1 MRRGIP
7 SIKYNFDICHIRP
20 YAILI
25 IALLASAVGKAT
37 VKSPL
42 VDVLSA
48 PKSNTT
54 TALLADPAVVEEL

>member
-1 MRRGIP
+1 M
-7 SIKYNFDICHIRP
+7 P

-25 IALLASAVGKAT
+25 IALLASAVGNAI

-48 PKSNTT
+48 PKSSTT

>member
-1 MRRGIP
+1 MSGGIP
-7 SIKYNFDICHIRP
+7 TIKCNFDICHIIP

-25 IALLASAVGKAT
+25 IALLASAVGKAI

-48 PKSNTT
+48 PKSNAH